1 MLCQINVFYKK
12 NTEMKMSNSQKENGG
27 NNFHMSDKILDQ
39 IPTPVMAVDTNMN
52 LIYLND
58 SGQKLL
64 GKEFIEVQGKR
75 CADVFQS
82 THCNTEDCRMLRAM
96 ENGVSES
103 SRNEVTINGKKI
115 PIEYFT
121 APLKDND
128 GNTVGGLEY
137 ILDIT
142 ERVKHENRLREQAQ
156 TIREISTPAIKLW
169 EGVVVLPV
177 VGVIDTMRAQQM
189 MEKMLDKIVA
199 TSAKVI
205 ILDISGVAAVDTA
218 VANHLIKITK
228 ATKLMGCQCIISGVS
243 PAVAQTI
250 VHLGI
255 NMEGIQTNS
264 TLSDAL
270 YEAFEYIDLE
280 VHETK
285 SNSRK

>member
-1 MLCQINVFYKK
+1 
-12 NTEMKMSNSQKENGG
+12 MSNSQKENGG